1 MQGLRFVGAGVAI
14 GLAAA
19 VATSRLVESV
29 LFEVAPRDPLV
40 LTAVPLTLVAV
51 AVIACLVPG
60 RRAARLDPAMVLRE

>member
-1 MQGLRFVGAGVAI
+1 VG
-14 GLAAA
+14 
-19 VATSRLVESV
+19 SV

-60 RRAARLDPAMVLRE
+60 RRAAKLDPAIVLRES